1 MPTRSSKRT
10 RNIEPEVNE
19 PEEELFAVVKI
30 KTSRPPV
37 STPVSAPVNTA
48 PLSALAARR
57 AAINAGLYKEPE
69 VEITADDSEEE
80 EEEENRE
87 GIEVLSATDE
97 EDILLREDLDN
108 DTVVPISGTVT
119 PIEEP
124 TPRLSTPAQQQSK
137 RIKVKV

>member
-19 PEEELFAVVKI
+19 PEEELVAVVKI
-30 KTSRPPV
+30 KTSRP
-37 STPVSAPVNTA
+37 PVSAPVNTA